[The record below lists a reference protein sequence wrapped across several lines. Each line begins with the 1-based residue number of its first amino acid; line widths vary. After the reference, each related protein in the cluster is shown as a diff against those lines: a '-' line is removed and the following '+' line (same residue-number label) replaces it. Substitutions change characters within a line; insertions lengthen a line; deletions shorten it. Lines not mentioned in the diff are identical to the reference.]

1 MEELDLIKNKIKSIK
16 KELISIRRDIH
27 SNPELSNEEFR
38 TMELISEYLTFHN
51 IKHTSKVAGTGIIAD
66 IDGIDK
72 KFTVAFRADIDALPI
87 EDLKYCDYVSK
98 NKGVCHACGH
108 DVHTAINMGIA
119 NIFSNSAD
127 NKEKIIPPCNVR
139 LIFQPAEETTGGAF
153 RMIKDNALENVNV
166 IYGLHVS
173 SNADIG
179 YIQINDNIVNASCLD
194 FIIKV
199 YGRSSHGAN
208 PSGGVDAIVIASK
221 IINDLQT
228 VISRNIAAE
237 DSAVITVGTINGGTA
252 TNIICDYV
260 EMTGTIR
267 ALKESI
273 MEKVK
278 LRIKKMIKFVANSF
292 DGDAE
297 FIETVYFASLVNWKD
312 ASNIVREN
320 ASSLLGENK
329 VLELSPSL
337 GSEDFSFFVQNKP
350 GAFFYLGARNEKKG
364 IVYKAHNGLFDVD
377 ENCIEIGLML
387 QIMNLYKSYL
397 EKDLFYIG
405 KERN

>member
-1 MEELDLIKNKIKSIK
+1 MRFNKNKIKSIK

-38 TMELISEYLTFHN
+38 TMELISKYLTSHN
-51 IKHTSKVAGTGIIAD
+51 IRHRTKSAGTGIIAD

-87 EDLKYCDYVSK
+87 EDLKYCDYASK

-119 NIFSNSAD
+119 NIFSNSSE

-194 FIIKV
+194 FIIRV

-320 ASSLLGENK
+320 ASKLLGENK

>member
-16 KELISIRRDIH
+16 KELISIRRDMH

-38 TMELISEYLTFHN
+38 TMELISKYLTSHN
-51 IKHTSKVAGTGIIAD
+51 IRHRTKSAGTGIIAD

-87 EDLKYCDYVSK
+87 EDLKHCDYSSK

-119 NIFSNSAD
+119 NIFSNSTD

-166 IYGLHVS
+166 IYGIHVS

-267 ALKESI
+267 ALKEGI

-278 LRIKKMIKFVANSF
+278 LRIKKMIKFIANSF

-297 FIETVYFASLVNWKD
+297 FIETVYFASLVNWKE

-320 ASSLLGENK
+320 ASKLLGENK